1 MTTVK
6 KLLLLFSSLF
16 LLSCG
21 NGGYR
26 KQNGQWVW
34 VAYDGSFNKIVTYME
49 YTDRKSFKVLPQK
62 NYAKN
67 KEKVFFCGRP
77 VKNADPAT
85 FEVIDNKYG
94 YAKDRYRAYLDQ
106 ETIISA
112 DPASFELLEFPYS
125 RDENQVFCG
134 VLPLGLSPD
143 EVREFKVTNTD
154 KLMAGMKSTMLLSVF
169 IEQNPEYAW
178 LDTLGISHVVF
189 GAWGTGET
197 KSRRIKGY
205 KEVK

>member
-1 MTTVK
+1 MK
-6 KLLLLFSSLF
+6 KLLLLLSSLF

-21 NGGYR
+21 NGYR

-34 VAYDGSFNKIVTYME
+34 VTYDGSFKKIATYME
-49 YTDRKSFKVLPQK
+49 YTDRKSFRVLPQK

-67 KEKVFFCGRP
+67 KEKVFYCGRP
-77 VKNADPAT
+77 VKGADPAT

-94 YAKDRYRAYLDQ
+94 YAKDRYRAYIDQ

-112 DPASFELLEFPYS
+112 KPGSFELLEFPYS

-134 VLPLGLSPD
+134 ILPMALSRK
-143 EVREFKVTNTD
+143 EAREFKVTNTD
-154 KLMAGMKSTMLLSVF
+154 ELMCGMKTTMLLSVF
-169 IEQNPEYAW
+169 ISQNPEYAW
-178 LDTLGISHVVF
+178 VDTLGISHVIF

-197 KSRRIKGY
+197 KSRKFKGF
-205 KEVK
+205 KELEEE